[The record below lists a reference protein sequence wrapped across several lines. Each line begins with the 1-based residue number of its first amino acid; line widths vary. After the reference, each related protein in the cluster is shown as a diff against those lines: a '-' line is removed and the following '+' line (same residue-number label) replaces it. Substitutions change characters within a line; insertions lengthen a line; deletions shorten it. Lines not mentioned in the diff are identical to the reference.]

1 MRRPSAAA
9 GSALFF
15 AVAPG
20 VVAGVIPWAITGWE
34 TDAEWW
40 LPLRVL
46 GGVLIVAG
54 GAVLVSAFARFV
66 REGLG
71 TPAPVAPTEH
81 LVVGGLYRYVRNVMY
96 IAVTTTIL
104 GQALLFGSVVLLVWA
119 AVVWAAMAAFVRV
132 VRGADARRPVRRAV
146 RGVPPRRTGVVAA
159 AQRETIAELTTCA
172 STPLPTPSVMVT
184 VTLRVPA
191 LAYMWRPRTLKEPSP
206 ARRTRPSDFEP
217 SPQLIV
223 TS

>member
-20 VVAGVIPWAITGWE
+20 VVAGVMPWALTGWE
-34 TDAEWW
+34 TESEWW
-40 LPLRVL
+40 LPVRVL
-46 GGVLIVAG
+46 GAAAIVAG
-54 GAVLVSAFARFV
+54 GAVLVNAFARFV

-104 GQALLFGSVVLLVWA
+104 GQALLLGQVVLVVYA
-119 AVVWAAMAAFVRV
+119 AVVWAGMAVFVLVYEEPTLAGRD
-132 VRGADARRPVRRAV
+132 GEQYEEYRRAV
-146 RGVPPRRTGVVAA
+146 PAWWPR
-159 AQRETIAELTTCA
+159 L
-172 STPLPTPSVMVT
+172 S
-184 VTLRVPA
+184 
-191 LAYMWRPRTLKEPSP
+191 
-206 ARRTRPSDFEP
+206 ARRSRS
-217 SPQLIV
+217 
-223 TS
+223 

>member
-20 VVAGVIPWAITGWE
+20 VVAGVMPWALTGWE
-34 TDAEWW
+34 TESEWW
-40 LPLRVL
+40 LPVRVL
-46 GGVLIVAG
+46 GAAAIVAG
-54 GAVLVSAFARFV
+54 GAVLVNAFARFV

-104 GQALLFGSVVLLVWA
+104 GQALLLGQVVLLVYA
-119 AVVWAAMAAFVRV
+119 AVVWAGMAAFVLVYEEPTLAGRY
-132 VRGADARRPVRRAV
+132 GEQYEEYRRAV
-146 RGVPPRRTGVVAA
+146 PAWWPR
-159 AQRETIAELTTCA
+159 L
-172 STPLPTPSVMVT
+172 S
-184 VTLRVPA
+184 
-191 LAYMWRPRTLKEPSP
+191 
-206 ARRTRPSDFEP
+206 ARRSRS
-217 SPQLIV
+217 
-223 TS
+223 

>member
-20 VVAGVIPWAITGWE
+20 VVAGVMPWALTGWE
-34 TDAEWW
+34 TESEWW
-40 LPLRVL
+40 LPVRVL
-46 GGVLIVAG
+46 GAAAIVAG
-54 GAVLVSAFARFV
+54 GAVLVNAFARFV

-104 GQALLFGSVVLLVWA
+104 GQALLLGQVVLLVYA
-119 AVVWAAMAAFVRV
+119 AVVWAGMAAFVLVYEEPTLASRY
-132 VRGADARRPVRRAV
+132 GEQYEEYRRAV
-146 RGVPPRRTGVVAA
+146 PAWWPR
-159 AQRETIAELTTCA
+159 L
-172 STPLPTPSVMVT
+172 S
-184 VTLRVPA
+184 
-191 LAYMWRPRTLKEPSP
+191 
-206 ARRTRPSDFEP
+206 ARRSRS
-217 SPQLIV
+217 
-223 TS
+223 